1 MVRLADRNKIKRHL
15 ELNLNIRLHE
25 QEFKIK
31 TTKKP
36 MKAYQ
41 NVFTLT
47 LGTKY
52 AACV

>member
-15 ELNLNIRLHE
+15 ELNLNLHE

-41 NVFTLT
+41 NVFTLS